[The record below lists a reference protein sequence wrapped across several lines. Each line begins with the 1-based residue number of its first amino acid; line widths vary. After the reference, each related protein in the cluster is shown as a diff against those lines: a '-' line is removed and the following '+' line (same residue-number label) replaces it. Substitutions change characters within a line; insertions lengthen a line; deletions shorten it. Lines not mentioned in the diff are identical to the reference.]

1 MGTGPGNM
9 LGSLTSAGEWFMVL
23 PPARKGEVADR
34 ENMWIIENLDV
45 KTG

>member
-23 PPARKGEVADR
+23 PSARKGEVAGR
-34 ENMWIIENLDV
+34 ENMWIIGNLEV
-45 KTG
+45 KSG